1 MDDGGNMTEIEAFN
15 RLRERYGATRARQ
28 LLGTLRLLTLF
39 GRQAVQR
46 ERLMPVS
53 TLYADVKALADV
65 GVGERLEAT
74 ETLDR
79 FIEVALGWIAPA
91 GASGE
96 VDRALAE
103 PLRTLLAPHAD
114 ARGIIPAAALGAIE
128 EVVLGVLRAHLRLQL
143 GRLQRDL
150 TPDGHDAPP
159 PDENES

>member
-1 MDDGGNMTEIEAFN
+1 VTEIEAYN
-15 RLRERYGATRARQ
+15 LLRERYGATRARQ

-39 GRQAVQR
+39 GRQTVQR

-53 TLYADVKALADV
+53 TLYADVKALADA
-65 GVGERLEAT
+65 GVSERLEAA

-103 PLRTLLAPHAD
+103 PLRILLAPHAD
-114 ARGIIPAAALGAIE
+114 ARGIIPATALGAVE
-128 EVVLGVLRAHLRLQL
+128 EVVLGVLRAHLHLQL
-143 GRLQRDL
+143 DRLQRDL
-150 TPDGHDAPP
+150 TPQGRDAPP
-159 PDENES
+159 TDEDGT

>member
-1 MDDGGNMTEIEAFN
+1 VTEIEAYN
-15 RLRERYGATRARQ
+15 HLRERYGPTRARQ

-39 GRQAVQR
+39 GRETVQR

-53 TLYADVKALADV
+53 TLYADVRSLADA
-65 GVGERLEAT
+65 GVGEYVEAA

-96 VDRALAE
+96 VDRTLAE
-103 PLRTLLAPHAD
+103 PLRILLAPHAD
-114 ARGIIPAAALGAIE
+114 ARGMIPAAALGAVE

-143 GRLQRDL
+143 DRLQRDL
-150 TPDGHDAPP
+150 AIEGHEGPRT
-159 PDENES
+159 DEAGS